1 MIAGRAADAEGLLR
15 EVGIQRPAVVV
26 TDIRMPPTHTDEGLV
41 AAEQIRSTFPE
52 TGVLVLS
59 QYLEARYALR
69 LLESYPERIGYLLKD
84 RVSEMAVLGDAIRR
98 IAEGECVIDPTIVS
112 RLMKRRRADGPLG
125 TLSEEEQE
133 LLALVAEG
141 QTDDAIGEKLGLD
154 PDELATRLRRLFD
167 KLDLDAGRGG
177 VRRLVSVLHLLRGS

>member
-1 MIAGRAADAEGLLR
+1 
-15 EVGIQRPAVVV
+15 
-26 TDIRMPPTHTDEGLV
+26 
-41 AAEQIRSTFPE
+41 
-52 TGVLVLS
+52 
-59 QYLEARYALR
+59 
-69 LLESYPERIGYLLKD
+69 
-84 RVSEMAVLGDAIRR
+84 MAVLGDAIRR

-112 RLMKRRRADGPLG
+112 RLMKRRRSDGPLAV
-125 TLSEEEQE
+125 LSEEEQE

-141 QTDDAIGEKLGLD
+141 HTDDAIRERLGLD